1 MTSLIFGFDYIFDF
15 YLFQQMLLC
24 SALGLYLRLL
34 ISIISHQQWLKNY
47 SQYFIFSILPITGF
61 IITSVISNNIALSLG
76 MVGALSIVRFR
87 TPVKNPAELV
97 IYFVLITLG
106 IVVNVSSNI
115 ALNFIL
121 FVTLVIVGTEIY
133 YFLVKKLNLNIF
145 SYDNE
150 EYYYLNITSKM
161 RNTLA
166 EENKELI
173 HFSMQ
178 DGNTSMYRFKST
190 SLASVKF
197 IEELFDAKN
206 IISISIDAP
215 TN

>member
-1 MTSLIFGFDYIFDF
+1 MISLIFGFDYMFDF
-15 YLFQQMLLC
+15 NLFRQLLLC

-34 ISIISHQQWLKNY
+34 ISIISHQLWLKNY

-97 IYFVLITLG
+97 VYFVLITLG

-133 YFLVKKLNLNIF
+133 YFLVKKMNLNF
-145 SYDNE
+145 FAYDNE
-150 EYYYLNITSKM
+150 EYYYLNITSNM
-161 RNTLA
+161 RNSLA

-178 DGNTSMYRFKST
+178 DENTSM
-190 SLASVKF
+190 
-197 IEELFDAKN
+197 
-206 IISISIDAP
+206 
-215 TN
+215 